1 MLVDFGLAKRAP
13 SDQRLFTVCGSIEY
27 MAPEVTLP
35 SYHPLGLG
43 SIEYMAPEV
52 ISYPSNPNPNL

>member
-1 MLVDFGLAKRAP
+1 
-13 SDQRLFTVCGSIEY
+13 

-52 ISYPSNPNPNL
+52 ISYPSNPNPDRNPYP